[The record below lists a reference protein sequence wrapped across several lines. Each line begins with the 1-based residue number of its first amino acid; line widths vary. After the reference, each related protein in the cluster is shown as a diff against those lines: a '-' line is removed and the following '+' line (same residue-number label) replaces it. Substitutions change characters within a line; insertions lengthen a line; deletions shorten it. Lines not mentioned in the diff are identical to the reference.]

1 MQISNQL
8 QLSSTLQ
15 QLLKQFYIPQLL
27 QFQLSIYSN
36 TSQQLRFANQSAN
49 QNDQLIIKEEYQ
61 EEAQTNTKST
71 QCMKTKFQTKK
82 QSNSSVLHKL
92 EHSQKYNDQVKSK
105 KVIK

>member
-36 TSQQLRFANQSAN
+36 TSQQLRFTNQSAN

-71 QCMKTKFQTKK
+71 QCTKTKFQTKK
-82 QSNSSVLHKL
+82 QGNSSVLHKL